1 MSCKTSMQRPRL
13 HKHRQAECKAAQRG
27 DLGAAVTLTFRL
39 GSQVEDESQQVYT
52 KLTEPDQESRK

>member
-1 MSCKTSMQRPRL
+1 MQ
-13 HKHRQAECKAAQRG
+13 G

-39 GSQVEDESQQVYT
+39 GSQGEDESQQVYT